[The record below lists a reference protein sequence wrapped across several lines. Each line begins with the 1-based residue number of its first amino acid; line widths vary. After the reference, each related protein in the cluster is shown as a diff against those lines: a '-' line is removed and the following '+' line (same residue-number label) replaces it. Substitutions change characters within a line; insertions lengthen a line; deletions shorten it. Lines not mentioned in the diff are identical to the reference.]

1 MTGGTRTLIQHPA
14 VAPSDTP
21 VSTRFAD
28 ADHASSALRPMARI
42 TLMERGDFCAE
53 LTRCWFDDMML
64 QHADIGQP
72 LHAVVAMPLAW
83 VIGFGPAARA
93 SEHWNGEMLQPDQ
106 LVLHRPG
113 REAHL
118 VSKGGEWGSLTVSQA
133 SLERIF
139 EERAGR
145 PPPPAT
151 RQMLRPAPLVMAG
164 LRSLYQVAALQPQ
177 GAAGEAGRMAMRDTL
192 EGLLVACLSGTP
204 IGPEDSFAA
213 GRGQLLAALDE
224 ICQASADE
232 MLTVSRVCR
241 QLRTD
246 ERMLKLLCQHVF
258 GTSLN
263 SHLTQWRL
271 RHVRVALLRA
281 APDETTIASEAMRQ
295 GFWELGRFAAAY
307 RRAWG
312 ENPSETLRRVR

>member
-1 MTGGTRTLIQHPA
+1 MPGGTRIPVQQPA
-14 VAPSDTP
+14 MAASTAP
-21 VSTRFAD
+21 VSVRFTD
-28 ADHASSALRPMARI
+28 ADHYKSALRPIARI
-42 TLMERGDFCAE
+42 SLMGRGEFHAE
-53 LTRCWFDDMML
+53 LTRSWLGDMML

-72 LHAVVAMPLAW
+72 LHAVMAMPQAW
-83 VIGFGPAARA
+83 VIGFGPATHA

-106 LVLHRPG
+106 VVLHRPG

-139 EERAGR
+139 EERLGR

-151 RQMLRPAPLVMAG
+151 RQMLHPAPLVMRG
-164 LRSLYQVAALQPQ
+164 LRGLRHAAATLPH
-177 GAAGEAGRMAMRDTL
+177 GAAGEAVRTALRDTL

-204 IGPEDSFAA
+204 IGPQDGIVA
-213 GRGQLLAALDE
+213 GRGQLLVALDE

-232 MLTVSRVCR
+232 ILTVSSVCCR
-241 QLRTD
+241 LRTD
-246 ERMLKLLCQHVF
+246 ACTLKLLCQHVF

-263 SHLTQWRL
+263 SYLTHWRL
-271 RHVRVALLRA
+271 RHVHAALLRA
-281 APDETTIASEAMRQ
+281 APDETTVASEAMRQ

-307 RRAWG
+307 RQAWG